1 MLEILDN
8 STKMRICWIDARSSE
23 MYCGCLKRKGRPSS
37 LKRIVVVIADFRSLV
52 DRHVKS
58 TPNYIYK
65 NNVSKKKRNK

>member
-1 MLEILDN
+1 
-8 STKMRICWIDARSSE
+8 

-65 NNVSKKKRNK
+65 NNVSKKKRNKWEKFTPRMGFEPKSAK